1 MALLFNNLM
10 IKNLPLQKEHSFL
23 IIIISLLS
31 IIAYFF
37 DAQIS
42 SIFVYQH
49 DLITQGQLWRLL
61 SGHFFHTNGVH
72 LLLNLS
78 GLLLLWAL
86 HGQFYTIKNYS
97 LLFLSS
103 AIICSLGLYFLSPNI
118 QQYVGLSGVLH
129 GIFVFGAI
137 KDIADNDKTGYFL
150 FIGVW
155 LKVAHEQYYGASQ
168 DVASLI
174 EANVA
179 IDAHLWGAVGG
190 LLFSCAYLLY
200 KKQLKKIQYK

>member
-86 HGQFYTIKNYS
+86 HGHFYTIKNYS